1 MQQLSALSPRQ
12 DDRQVDE
19 TWSSTTSVGIDR
31 SITRACVMAGQARP
45 SSATVESVA
54 VHARGTH
61 RTESCSCSRSVH
73 GKPARPAARHHAC
86 GRRHRHKIS
95 CECGSSD
102 QCKHCSPRSITCSS
116 LVWIQ
121 REEDK
126 DARGWL
132 CSIMRRYSPMYMS
145 CRPDHR
151 EAWQV
156 EVPTVA
162 VINT

>member
-45 SSATVESVA
+45 SPATVESVA

-73 GKPARPAARHHAC
+73 GKPARPDARHHAC

-95 CECGSSD
+95 CECGQWAVQTLHSSID
-102 QCKHCSPRSITCSS
+102 HLLFTRVDPTRRGQGCTRVALFNHEEVQSDVHVLPPRS
-116 LVWIQ
+116 
-121 REEDK
+121 
-126 DARGWL
+126 
-132 CSIMRRYSPMYMS
+132 
-145 CRPDHR
+145 
-151 EAWQV
+151 
-156 EVPTVA
+156 
-162 VINT
+162 